1 MEKDKFL
8 YLIDNNASLTTEE
21 AEELAVLSE
30 VFPYSQAIRN
40 LAVRGAQI
48 NNLPDKQK
56 QLNLAAVYAAD
67 RSILKALISSPKL
80 SRHALPYK
88 KVVQKKEPIAKEPIA
103 KEPIAKEPIA
113 KKEEVELKET
123 KATPSPLPDTKPV
136 TATKEKQDEITKTE
150 AKPIPI
156 PSTGFEPSKLSGD
169 ELLDELTH
177 DLKKLKELKQNFE
190 VAISNFDAHDTAPK
204 VEAMDKKAEDKV
216 PKAKKT
222 GKATGIIAEIK
233 STKKKIKPSDPKQKE
248 QLEIIDKFIKSKPSF
263 GKKEV
268 NDASRDTTDLSEN
281 SSVFSDNIVS
291 ETLVEILIKQGK
303 KEKAV
308 EVLKKLIWKFPQKK
322 AYFAAQI
329 EELTS

>member
-8 YLIDNNASLTTEE
+8 YLIANNGSLTTEE
-21 AEELAVLSE
+21 ADELAVLRVE
-30 VFPYSQAIRN
+30 FPYSQAIRN
-40 LAVRGAQI
+40 LAMRGAQI
-48 NNLPDKQK
+48 NNLPDKQTE
-56 QLNLAAVYAAD
+56 LNLAAVYSTD
-67 RSILKALISSPKL
+67 RSVLKSLISVPKAG
-80 SRHALPYK
+80 RQALPYK
-88 KVVQKKEPIAKEPIA
+88 KSTQKEPLVADKVEVKSKES
-103 KEPIAKEPIA
+103 
-113 KKEEVELKET
+113 
-123 KATPSPLPDTKPV
+123 KAAPSSISEIKPLP
-136 TATKEKQDEITKTE
+136 ATTVNPEVLAKIEIKST
-150 AKPIPI
+150 PI
-156 PSTGFEPSKLSGD
+156 PSTNFEPSKLSGD

-190 VAISNFDAHDTAPK
+190 VAISNFDPQALTTK
-204 VEAMDKKAEDKV
+204 VEETEKKKDE
-216 PKAKKT
+216 KAHKLKKT

-248 QLEIIDKFIKSKPSF
+248 QLEIIEKFIKSKPSI
-263 GKKEV
+263 GKKDS
-268 NDASRDTTDLSEN
+268 NDASGDTTDLSEN